1 MKKNYNQ
8 ADAEWEWYIG
18 QLYSKLIKNLF
29 IKRINC
35 VVELAPGFRHKIAD
49 ALKELDFKGTIY
61 VIDNS
66 SDVLT
71 YVKKK
76 YKEIIPEAKIIC
88 IDKSFKDSIKY
99 LPKKIDLFLS
109 NHSIDDL
116 IISDYSKEKYSMNTN
131 NETLNNRL
139 LKLWEQLYNDHS
151 SIKEITNE
159 VYDSFKELFKRKNIE
174 LVVMSQYQSNSYFLG
189 RNNYMNKI
197 VDKCFNKI
205 KKLTN
210 TADKRINKLLDF
222 YPFGIEDERYNGKYL
237 INNTQNAKNW
247 IAGAIKKEL

>member
-76 YKEIIPEAKIIC
+76 YKEI
-88 IDKSFKDSIKY
+88 
-99 LPKKIDLFLS
+99 
-109 NHSIDDL
+109 
-116 IISDYSKEKYSMNTN
+116 
-131 NETLNNRL
+131 
-139 LKLWEQLYNDHS
+139 
-151 SIKEITNE
+151 
-159 VYDSFKELFKRKNIE
+159 
-174 LVVMSQYQSNSYFLG
+174 
-189 RNNYMNKI
+189 
-197 VDKCFNKI
+197 
-205 KKLTN
+205 
-210 TADKRINKLLDF
+210 
-222 YPFGIEDERYNGKYL
+222 
-237 INNTQNAKNW
+237 
-247 IAGAIKKEL
+247 